1 MVDFEMNSTKI
12 SRTHKGQL
20 RVWLMIKQLFLAVIT
35 LLTAAGAISS
45 VHAATFFSFT
55 SSPNAWVGQGQTFNF
70 LSVTATRTGNLGAYT
85 DSVHFSAGG
94 YQLVIVGPNLTL
106 PEVGFYPAATRWP
119 FMGSGPGLD
128 LSGNGRGNNR
138 LTGWFH
144 VLQAD
149 YDPSGQPV
157 AFAVD
162 FTQYGEED
170 VAQWSRGSIRFNS
183 DIPAPGPPPP
193 IRITKL
199 TNTNGVIQLQLTG
212 PAGTNC
218 VLQTAS
224 DLGTWLPLKTNAIS
238 PVGLLTITNTD
249 AAGAQRRFF
258 RAVR

>member
-1 MVDFEMNSTKI
+1 
-12 SRTHKGQL
+12 
-20 RVWLMIKQLFLAVIT
+20 MIKQLFLTGIT
-35 LLTAAGAISS
+35 LLTATSAIPSIN
-45 VHAATFFSFT
+45 AATFFSFT
-55 SSPNAWVGQGQTFNF
+55 SSATAWVGQGQTFNF
-70 LSVTATRTGNLGAYT
+70 SSVTATRTGNLGAYT

-94 YQLVIVGPNLTL
+94 YQLVIVGPSLTL
-106 PEVGFYPAATRWP
+106 AQVGYYPAATRWP

-149 YDPSGQPV
+149 YDASGQPV

-170 VAQWSRGSIRFNS
+170 VTQWSRGSIRFNS

-193 IRITKL
+193 IRISKL
-199 TNTNGVIQLQLTG
+199 TDTNGVIQLQLTG
-212 PAGTNC
+212 PADTNC

-224 DLGTWLPLKTNAIS
+224 DLGTWRPLKTNAIS
-238 PVGLLTITNTD
+238 PVGLLTITDTNVV
-249 AAGAQRRFF
+249 GAERRFYQAL
-258 RAVR
+258 R